1 MNLEKIVNPKDYI
14 LHHLHHLQIDIR
26 TFSLIDSNNIPSPY
40 WIVNIDTIIFS
51 FLLGL
56 FFLVVFYHGTKNIKS
71 MPTKLQVLI
80 EFIINFINK
89 NVNDVYCF
97 KNNIVAPLSLTVF
110 IWIFLMNA
118 MDLIPIDLF
127 PFISKFFLGLPNCR
141 IVPSADINV
150 TLSMSIGIF
159 LLVIFYS
166 LKYKGIMGFS
176 KELFM
181 QPFKHPIFFLLNFIL
196 ESISL
201 LSKPISLA
209 LRLFGNMYAGEMIF
223 ILISALIP
231 WWFQWFLSVPWA
243 IFHILVILLQS
254 FIFMVLT
261 IVYLSMAFKKH

>member
-26 TFSLIDSNNIPSPY
+26 TFSLIDPNNIPSPY

-51 FLLGL
+51 FFLGL
-56 FFLVVFYHGTKNIKS
+56 FFLVIFYHGTKNIKS

-97 KNNIVAPLSLTVF
+97 KNNMVAPLSLTVF

-118 MDLIPIDLF
+118 MDLIPIDFF

-166 LKYKGIMGFS
+166 LKYKGIDR
-176 KELFM
+176 K
-181 QPFKHPIFFLLNFIL
+181 
-196 ESISL
+196 
-201 LSKPISLA
+201 
-209 LRLFGNMYAGEMIF
+209 
-223 ILISALIP
+223 
-231 WWFQWFLSVPWA
+231 SV
-243 IFHILVILLQS
+243 V
-254 FIFMVLT
+254 
-261 IVYLSMAFKKH
+261 

>member
-1 MNLEKIVNPKDYI
+1 MNLEKIITPKDYI

-26 TFSLIDSNNIPSPY
+26 TLKLIDPKNVPSAC
-40 WIVNIDTIIFS
+40 WIMNIDTIFFS
-51 FLLGL
+51 FFLGL
-56 FFLVVFYHGTKNIKS
+56 FFLSIFYQGRKDAKKV
-71 MPTKLQVLI
+71 PTRMQILI
-80 EFIINFINK
+80 EFVVNFVNK
-89 NVNDVYCF
+89 NISDVYCF
-97 KNNIVAPLSLTVF
+97 KNKIVAPLSLTVF
-110 IWIFLMNA
+110 VWVFLMNL
-118 MDLIPIDLF
+118 MDLIPVDFF
-127 PFISKFFLGLPNCR
+127 PFISKLFLGIPNCR

-150 TLSMSIGIF
+150 TLSMSFGIF

-166 LKYKGIMGFS
+166 LKEKGVIGFS

-181 QPFKHPIFFLLNFIL
+181 QPFKHPLFFLLNFIL

-209 LRLFGNMYAGEMIF
+209 LRLFGNMYAGEIVF

-243 IFHILVILLQS
+243 IFHILIILLQS